1 MVFATEYFGN
11 IVIQSKNVLFTEFI
25 EQCQKCIQ
33 GRVLYIYYRGADYFV
48 GVLGTAEYID
58 FSETLNK
65 LLLFLKDHEC
75 SLEGTII
82 AVQRLPSFPTVMKF
96 EVSGDSEKVDSP
108 VNVLQELSNLQKE
121 NDRLHKK
128 LSACSRL
135 PAGTS
140 T

>member
-11 IVIQSKNVLFTEFI
+11 IVINSKDALSIEFI
-25 EQCQKCIQ
+25 KQCEECIR
-33 GRVLYIYYRGADYFV
+33 GSVLYIYYRGADYFV

-82 AVQRLPSFPTVMKF
+82 AVEGFPFFPNIMKF